1 MLFLISWSISQ
12 NSRVQCWNVF
22 GNMTP
27 ADDLKDAGDDITI
40 VGRWHKMGGS
50 GGVCVCECSNVSS
63 LNSWMLN
70 WSPICEISC
79 VPVVDDADARSA
91 LQGKPFFVS
100 NTDVSAQSD
109 DCCDSSGN
117 CLDLSGNCCDSSGNW
132 CDPSGNWRDSSGN
145 SCDSS
150 GNWCDPSGNCC

>member
-1 MLFLISWSISQ
+1 MLFLISWSIPQ
-12 NSRVQCWNVF
+12 NSRVQCWNAF

-50 GGVCVCECSNVSS
+50 GGVCVCDCSNVSS

-70 WSPICEISC
+70 WAPICEISC
-79 VPVVDDADARSA
+79 VPVVNDADARSS

-100 NTDVSAQSD
+100 NSQEVSD
-109 DCCDSSGN
+109 PSGN
-117 CLDLSGNCCDSSGNW
+117 CCDLSGNCCDASGNV
-132 CDPSGNWRDSSGN
+132 CDL
-145 SCDSS
+145 
-150 GNWCDPSGNCC
+150 SGNCC